1 MAVRKSAPPT
11 EAAIAAMD
19 ARMRNLLML
28 ERAAGGSPTGQTL
41 PAGNE
46 NNARLFRADEEH
58 KFVRGRS
65 SAKSRVFCFEHGH
78 AILKYADR
86 ACHILREQHL
96 WDVLRCNWRPKLEP

>member
-1 MAVRKSAPPT
+1 
-11 EAAIAAMD
+11 
-19 ARMRNLLML
+19 MRNLLML

-96 WDVLRCNWRPKLEP
+96 WDVLRAIGVPSLNLKNDRCFRPMAL